1 MAAGRGTAMD
11 CLRCHGMMVAERF
24 DEVQGY
30 SREISFYGWRCVCCG
45 NIFDHVIAA
54 NRLKPHLPLG
64 KKTRE
69 RFLVADTLRSW
80 EMDTSAA

>member
-1 MAAGRGTAMD
+1 
-11 CLRCHGMMVAERF
+11 MMVAERF

-54 NRLKPHLPLG
+54 NRLRPHLPLG

-69 RFLVADTLRSW
+69 RLLVADAVSYCQTAV
-80 EMDTSAA
+80 AAA